1 MSSRPLEGVRV
12 LDLSRLLPGPY
23 LTLILADLG
32 ADVVKVEDPRL
43 GDYMRG
49 MPGGRYPAI
58 NRDKRSIALDL
69 KRPAARD
76 AFLRLCDRADVV
88 VESFRPG
95 VMDKL
100 GVGYAALA
108 ARNRRII
115 LCSISGYGQ
124 DGPYRDRA
132 GHDLNYIG
140 LGGVLA
146 MTGPAGGAPQMPGVQ
161 IADLAGGGLWGAVGI
176 LAALLGARATGEG
189 RHVDISMTEG
199 AMALLLAEMGNHA
212 AAPTRG
218 RESLNGALACY
229 GVYRAGDGRYLS
241 LGALEPKFWGAF
253 NEAIGRRADVS
264 ELIAPPEV
272 QERVRGE
279 IQAILETRTRD
290 EWAAAF
296 AGKDVCCEPVLE
308 LSEVPGHPLHRG
320 RKAFFQAFGQ
330 TQLRTPVGEPA
341 LRRPAPSLGE
351 HTAEV
356 LADAGLSAEEIA
368 AL

>member
-1 MSSRPLEGVRV
+1 
-12 LDLSRLLPGPY
+12 
-23 LTLILADLG
+23 
-32 ADVVKVEDPRL
+32 
-43 GDYMRG
+43 
-49 MPGGRYPAI
+49 
-58 NRDKRSIALDL
+58 
-69 KRPAARD
+69 
-76 AFLRLCDRADVV
+76 
-88 VESFRPG
+88 
-95 VMDKL
+95 
-100 GVGYAALA
+100 
-108 ARNRRII
+108 
-115 LCSISGYGQ
+115 
-124 DGPYRDRA
+124 
-132 GHDLNYIG
+132 
-140 LGGVLA
+140 

-264 ELIAPPEV
+264 ELIASPEV